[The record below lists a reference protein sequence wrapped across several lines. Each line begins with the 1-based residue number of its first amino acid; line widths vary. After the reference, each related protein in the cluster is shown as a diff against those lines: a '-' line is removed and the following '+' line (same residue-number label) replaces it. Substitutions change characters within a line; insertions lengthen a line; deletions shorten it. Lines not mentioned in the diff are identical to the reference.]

1 MDQHGSKVR
10 ADGILSA
17 AEVTQE
23 PQKFVSIGH
32 LGILSCVDISSL
44 SKVLGTPNA
53 FTATPIYMYV
63 SELSLQNSR
72 ASVEDIF

>member
-23 PQKFVSIGH
+23 PQKFVSICQ
-32 LGILSCVDISSL
+32 LSILSCVDI
-44 SKVLGTPNA
+44 
-53 FTATPIYMYV
+53 
-63 SELSLQNSR
+63 
-72 ASVEDIF
+72 